1 MSLRCRDIG
10 IVGCDYVARG
20 GDGKDALDQ
29 IVQHLGR
36 RHGFRLTTQEVE
48 RGEFDHLD
56 EPQRMIVAR
65 LQRQLEL
72 A

>member
-20 GDGKDALDQ
+20 RDGKDALDQ

-48 RGEFDHLD
+48 KGEVDHLD
-56 EPQRMIVAR
+56 EPQRMIAAR
-65 LQRQLEL
+65 MHRQLEH